1 MKHDWSTNEEMVR
14 GRRGSS
20 RIGKSQI
27 MLSLGFIMIVMEKTL
42 ASFEHKNK
50 IWFTFLNAHSAAYFG
65 LLARTDKTWS
75 RMTAVEVGKN
85 TQVRDTYWR

>member
-1 MKHDWSTNEEMVR
+1 MKYDWSTNEEMVR

-42 ASFEHKNK
+42 AAFEHKNDK
-50 IWFTFLNAHSAAYFG
+50 I
-65 LLARTDKTWS
+65 
-75 RMTAVEVGKN
+75 
-85 TQVRDTYWR
+85 